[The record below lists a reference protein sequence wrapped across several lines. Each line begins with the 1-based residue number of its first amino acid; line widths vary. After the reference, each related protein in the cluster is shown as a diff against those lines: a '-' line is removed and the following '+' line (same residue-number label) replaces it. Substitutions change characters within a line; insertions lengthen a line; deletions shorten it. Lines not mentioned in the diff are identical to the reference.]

1 MAMSAQKVRNL
12 QRQLNRLGFG
22 PLTVD
27 GDLGPKTRAAHAAAT
42 AAQAKL
48 KRRDY
53 VADTPWMA
61 EALSVQGLHE
71 ARDHAE
77 LSAWLRSDGETVGDP
92 RNIPWCGDFVETAIS
107 LTIPDE
113 ILPTN
118 PYLAASWATKFGV
131 HCEPQYGAVMSFWR
145 GSPTSWK
152 GHVAFYVAEDDEA
165 YHVLGGNQR
174 NTVSITRIGK
184 GRLRPNGSRWPQ
196 SLVSPTG
203 KARLIARGDDPLSHN
218 EA

>member
-77 LSAWLRSDGETVGDP
+77 LSAWLRSDGGD
-92 RNIPWCGDFVETAIS
+92 
-107 LTIPDE
+107 
-113 ILPTN
+113 
-118 PYLAASWATKFGV
+118 SWR
-131 HCEPQYGAVMSFWR
+131 PSQYPLVR
-145 GSPTSWK
+145 
-152 GHVAFYVAEDDEA
+152 
-165 YHVLGGNQR
+165 
-174 NTVSITRIGK
+174 
-184 GRLRPNGSRWPQ
+184 RLRRDCNQPY
-196 SLVSPTG
+196 
-203 KARLIARGDDPLSHN
+203 DP
-218 EA
+218 